1 MGTVTPLRKPVSVD
15 RSPMPIT
22 RILSP
27 EARLAFSS
35 LKGRIGALDRCFM
48 GAFVT
53 ESQASEIG
61 KLCEEIRIE
70 AQRVWRT
77 SR

>member
-1 MGTVTPLRKPVSVD
+1 MTATIVSLRKPVPD
-15 RSPMPIT
+15 RSPMPQT

-27 EARLAFSS
+27 EARLAFSA

-53 ESQASEIG
+53 ESQAATIAG
-61 KLCEEIRIE
+61 LIEEARTDL
-70 AQRVWRT
+70 QRLYRLT
-77 SR
+77 R